1 MNFFNKK
8 DTNIIKAEKDEF
20 NSKKEKSYQRL
31 NEIENIKKLFFE
43 SLYTNQDVNENL
55 MNGIKSSSLTLKSMG
70 ENINTSLNAMENVAE
85 DIAQSTSKS
94 EKLNEIV
101 SKTNMAINNGN
112 NFSENLYLQITQ
124 TEKSINETLNT
135 IKNLETNSQRIS
147 LFTSKINNISKQT
160 NLLALNAAIEAARA
174 GEAGKGFSI
183 VAQEVK
189 NLSQLTQEA
198 ASEIEVELKSFI
210 EEIEET
216 IKKSEESKVILEKG
230 LKLIEQ
236 TKEIYCELKS
246 VDKELQETSSEIYSN
261 LDQGVFSIS
270 KLAEEIENIKSSL
283 NKAYSD
289 IQKVEN
295 TNKLNNNKEE
305 IEDQL
310 IEMFNILNINY

>member
-20 NSKKEKSYQRL
+20 NSKKEQSYKML

-43 SLYTNQDVNENL
+43 SLYTSQDINENL
-55 MNGIKSSSLTLKSMG
+55 LDGIKTSSLTLKSMG

-101 SKTNMAINNGN
+101 SKTNMAISNGN

-124 TEKSINETLNT
+124 TEKSIGETLNT
-135 IKNLETNSQRIS
+135 IKNLEANSKRIS

-174 GEAGKGFSI
+174 GDAGKGFSI

-198 ASEIEVELKSFI
+198 ANEIENELQSFI
-210 EEIEET
+210 EEIGET
-216 IKKSEESKVILEKG
+216 IKKSEESKADLEKG
-230 LKLIEQ
+230 LDLIEQ
-236 TKEIYCELKS
+236 TKEIYYELKS
-246 VDKELQETSSEIYSN
+246 VDRELQETSSEIYSN

-283 NKAYSD
+283 NKAYTD
-289 IQKVEN
+289 IQNVEN

-305 IEDQL
+305 IESQL
-310 IEMFNILNINY
+310 IEMFNILNIDY